1 MEDIEITKLDRSVK
15 KERFDN
21 SNNGDVEATRQHEGS
36 LEVFGLETLTSPV
49 DVFEESVHSLLEN
62 Q

>member
-1 MEDIEITKLDRSVK
+1 MK

-49 DVFEESVHSLLEN
+49 DVFEESLHSLLEN
-62 Q
+62 

>member
-1 MEDIEITKLDRSVK
+1 MEDMEITKLDRSVK

-36 LEVFGLETLTSPV
+36 LETLTSPV
-49 DVFEESVHSLLEN
+49 DVFEESVHILLEN
-62 Q
+62 